1 VASPTSGAMAE
12 RATPMAKKPAG
23 GPITAPS
30 LLARWGTARV
40 AAVVVGCIALLG
52 GGGFLAYR
60 HLGANRQ
67 SEPAAR
73 GGSQTPAAV
82 GPSSSSQP
90 RSSSAPPAVPTATVP
105 PQTSRTPVPSAAG
118 SGSPANSGASVQGGT
133 APLPPASRPMPATP
147 PVSPAPANHR
157 AGESLGMAG
166 GVAGPASPA
175 PGVQGNSS
183 PGIAVPAANSS
194 GAAAGELTRAAV
206 VNPTSAAA
214 PRTAAPPPPASQ
226 PVQPAVPSSGTVV
239 WSGHL
244 SKDALVSIQGH
255 SASSGTLEGQLPGV
269 PVMIQVYPNDIGVA
283 EFPGPQNGW
292 EKVVLRGNKS
302 RDVIVRIQWQTLQQ

>member
-1 VASPTSGAMAE
+1 
-12 RATPMAKKPAG
+12 
-23 GPITAPS
+23 
-30 LLARWGTARV
+30 
-40 AAVVVGCIALLG
+40 
-52 GGGFLAYR
+52 
-60 HLGANRQ
+60 
-67 SEPAAR
+67 
-73 GGSQTPAAV
+73 
-82 GPSSSSQP
+82 
-90 RSSSAPPAVPTATVP
+90 
-105 PQTSRTPVPSAAG
+105 
-118 SGSPANSGASVQGGT
+118 
-133 APLPPASRPMPATP
+133 
-147 PVSPAPANHR
+147 
-157 AGESLGMAG
+157 MAG